1 MPRYQFIIAFR
12 GYNMNSTQIVAIC
25 IAAVVIAAAGAV
37 VFVNMNDDD
46 NGADNVMD
54 MTWEEI
60 LEDAEGQ
67 TVTMGFMHDD

>member
-1 MPRYQFIIAFR
+1 
-12 GYNMNSTQIVAIC
+12 MNSTQIVAIC

-37 VFVNMNDDD
+37 VFINMNDD

-60 LEDAEGQ
+60 LEDAGCRLGS
-67 TVTMGFMHDD
+67 VGDLFKGFMHDD

>member
-1 MPRYQFIIAFR
+1 
-12 GYNMNSTQIVAIC
+12 MNSTQIVAIC

>member
-1 MPRYQFIIAFR
+1 
-12 GYNMNSTQIVAIC
+12 MNSTQIVAIC

-37 VFVNMNDDD
+37 VFVNMNDD

-60 LEDAEGQ
+60 LEDAGCRLGS
-67 TVTMGFMHDD
+67 VGDLFKGFMHDD

>member
-1 MPRYQFIIAFR
+1 
-12 GYNMNSTQIVAIC
+12 MNSTQIVSIC
-25 IAAVVIAAAGAV
+25 IAAVVIVAAGAV
-37 VFVNMNDDD
+37 VFVNMNNDD

>member
-1 MPRYQFIIAFR
+1 
-12 GYNMNSTQIVAIC
+12 MNSTQIVAIC

-60 LEDAEGQ
+60 LEDAGCRLGS
-67 TVTMGFMHDD
+67 VGDLFKGFMHDD

>member
-1 MPRYQFIIAFR
+1 
-12 GYNMNSTQIVAIC
+12 MNSTQIVAIC

-37 VFVNMNDDD
+37 VFVNMNNDD